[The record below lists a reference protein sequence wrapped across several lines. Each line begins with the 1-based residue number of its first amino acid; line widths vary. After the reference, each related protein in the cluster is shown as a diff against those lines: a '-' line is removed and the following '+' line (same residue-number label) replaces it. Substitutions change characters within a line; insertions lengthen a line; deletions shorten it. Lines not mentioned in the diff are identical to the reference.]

1 MSDCEP
7 HRDREREGKK
17 LALATDKSLDW
28 LQQLQSVYMYV
39 CTYIY
44 VCECVGVSIFFAL
57 LSFCCISEMLSF
69 CSRFSSVCVSA
80 AASSCAVL
88 GLFYSSSLFLSFPPC
103 CLFLSALCLLLCCC
117 LINATLKN

>member
-7 HRDREREGKK
+7 HRDRERESKK
-17 LALATDKSLDW
+17 LALVTDKRLDW

-57 LSFCCISEMLSF
+57 LSFCCISEVLSF
-69 CSRFSSVCVSA
+69 CSRFSSVCIFA

-88 GLFYSSSLFLSFPPC
+88 GLFYSSSLFLLAVSF
-103 CLFLSALCLLLCCC
+103 CLRFVCFCAAAL
-117 LINATLKN
+117 